1 MFTKHNRPP
10 PLEKGR
16 ELYKCNDN
24 VYHNIMIVKKEEK
37 SGVMIYT
44 IREDKSE
51 AEIDKRAG
59 SKLTEKD
66 RKNMFIIDHDADVF
80 LEDGTMLIRFRKN
93 KLNKEH
99 VDAFWDNVIQ
109 FARKETAN
117 RGTASGSK
125 VKNLKTNPKI
135 KSNIIGYFDTLAP
148 SQKLMLSRAGI
159 KLDMS
164 ARETSFLRDYPE
176 QYEKLVP
183 LVKDIDKYYAKYA
196 PDH

>member
-1 MFTKHNRPP
+1 MTVHYPQKRVFHLMFTKHNRPP

-37 SGVMIYT
+37 TGVMIYT

-80 LEDGTMLIRFRKN
+80 LEDGTMLIRFRK
-93 KLNKEH
+93 KL
-99 VDAFWDNVIQ
+99 
-109 FARKETAN
+109 
-117 RGTASGSK
+117 
-125 VKNLKTNPKI
+125 
-135 KSNIIGYFDTLAP
+135 
-148 SQKLMLSRAGI
+148 
-159 KLDMS
+159 
-164 ARETSFLRDYPE
+164 E
-176 QYEKLVP
+176 QQ
-183 LVKDIDKYYAKYA
+183 I
-196 PDH
+196 